1 MRRFQSYKEWS
12 HKVVPRHNSSRL
24 DPTLPL
30 IVPPN
35 NNGLEHN
42 STGMSAL
49 CPNFLVDLVII
60 QTGDDASYRP
70 EWFRRADDILKE
82 PAYDDTQV
90 SPIALFADLI

>member
-1 MRRFQSYKEWS
+1 
-12 HKVVPRHNSSRL
+12 
-24 DPTLPL
+24 
-30 IVPPN
+30 
-35 NNGLEHN
+35 
-42 STGMSAL
+42 MSAL